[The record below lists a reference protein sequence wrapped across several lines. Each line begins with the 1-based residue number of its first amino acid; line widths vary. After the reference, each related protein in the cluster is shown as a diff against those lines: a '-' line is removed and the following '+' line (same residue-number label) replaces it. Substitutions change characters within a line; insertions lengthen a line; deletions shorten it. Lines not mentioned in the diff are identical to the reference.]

1 LQSTIAIAP
10 PSDASAT
17 VDASARLSSAAVN
30 MLLRYGTSAIMNPMI
45 LLLREADSIGLTGA
59 QADSIATLNRTY
71 SVQLSRLWRDV
82 SAYYVSPPEIPNE
95 RSLNNGAMANRQT
108 AQLLIGL
115 LPALDRLLT
124 PEQRARLSP
133 MTARYLDVHAIEA
146 TVLNSPT
153 GVFVPESELSGL
165 FGRGRRGG
173 GGGGGSG
180 G

>member
-1 LQSTIAIAP
+1 LQSPIAIAP

-30 MLLRYGTSAIMNPMI
+30 MLLRYGTSAIMNPMM
-45 LLLREADSIGLTGA
+45 LLLREADSLGLTGA

-71 SVQLSRLWRDV
+71 TVQLSRLWRDV

-124 PEQRARLSP
+124 AEQRARLSP
-133 MTARYLDVHAIEA
+133 TAARYLDSRAIEA